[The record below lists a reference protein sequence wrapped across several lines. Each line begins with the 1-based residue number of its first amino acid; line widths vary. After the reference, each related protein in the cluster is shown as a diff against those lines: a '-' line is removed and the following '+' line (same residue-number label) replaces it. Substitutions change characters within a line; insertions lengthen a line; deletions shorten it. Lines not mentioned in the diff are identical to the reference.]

1 MTVISSTDNIIDSRD
16 VAKRLEELEADRDMY
31 LSDIEEAKNL
41 EEENTYINALEW
53 FDTEYIDEIYE
64 LRELMNDIMELRGW
78 EYGLTLVHEDYFTKF
93 VIQELKDVGDLPRD
107 LPWYIEIDEEAT
119 VNNLKDEY
127 IPIEFDNTTYYVRE
141 G

>member
-16 VAKRLEELEADRDMY
+16 VAKRLEDLEADRDMY

-53 FDTEYIDEIYE
+53 FDTEYIDEINE

-78 EYGLTLVHEDYFTKF
+78 EDGLTLVHEDYFTKF